1 METTNTVPSW
11 MPLADEALKRAAQR
25 AREIA
30 IQTNTGIC
38 VMQEGKIV
46 RITADELRAER
57 ARQAVAVGDLSA
69 QTTP

>member
-1 METTNTVPSW
+1 METPNSVPSW

-25 AREIA
+25 ARDVA

-38 VMQEGKIV
+38 VMQDGKIV

-57 ARQAVAVGDLSA
+57 AQQAVAGVDRSA